1 MWPKEKV
8 FLSTTYQSISIWE
21 AGSTI
26 FLMIK
31 ASNCGV
37 MGLTIKAIFLTVKNT
52 EKAYI
57 NLQMDVFT
65 KDLSSKTNSMDKEY
79 LRYRREITKDNFKR
93 ENFMEKAYSNG
104 KMDHLMTVTTKMI
117 VNMALENT

>member
-1 MWPKEKV
+1 MWLKEKV
-8 FLSTTYQSISIWE
+8 FLSTTYQSINTWE

-31 ASNCGV
+31 ASKSGV

-57 NLQMDVFT
+57 NLQMGVFT
-65 KDLSSKTNSMDKEY
+65 KDPLSKTNSTDKECLPY
-79 LRYRREITKDNFKR
+79 LRGIIEDNFKR
-93 ENFMEKAYSNG
+93 ENSTERAYSNG
-104 KMDHLMTVTTKMI
+104 KMDHLMTVTTKMTE
-117 VNMALENT
+117 NMVLENT